1 MPLLVSI
8 FQVDP
13 FLMHKIVL
21 VLCMIQGREAMT
33 TPIHPTAIR
42 AFREQKR
49 WTQAQLA
56 EATKGKDRV
65 SLPTIKRIEGKKD
78 GAYAAN
84 GRKAEALAKALGV
97 SIAELA
103 TAPTPQRDQEEVLKK
118 SGYRPLRTMVDAET
132 ALAFNMVQH
141 IFGISI
147 KSQIEMAPLFVA
159 LLAEGSIAWRRKR
172 VAEIEEAASHLHSLG
187 GGHLSF
193 AFAAYRAADGA
204 VVERQSIAKR
214 DLFAEYVSDEAF
226 DLGFDPSEN
235 NPFADYLED
244 FAKNVATT
252 TVTFDKSL
260 GWKTS
265 EGLPGYR
272 IGAEVIEQLTNGDP
286 DAEYALLRGH
296 FRLKDIPK
304 NLIGED
310 KNEDRV
316 AWMIARIPEQE
327 LAATKPE
334 IASLNLDLD
343 DSLISRAS
351 QDPSKG
357 GRDA

>member
-1 MPLLVSI
+1 
-8 FQVDP
+8 
-13 FLMHKIVL
+13 
-21 VLCMIQGREAMT
+21 MT
-33 TPIHPTAIR
+33 TPIHPSAIR
-42 AFREQKR
+42 AFRERKR
-49 WTQAQLA
+49 WTQEQLA

-65 SLPTIKRIEGKKD
+65 SIPTIKRIEGKKD

-97 SIAELA
+97 SIADLA
-103 TAPTPQRDQEEVLKK
+103 TAPAPQTDQHEMLRKF
-118 SGYRPLRTMVDAET
+118 GYRPLRTMVDAET

-141 IFGISI
+141 IFGIPI

-159 LLAEGSIAWRRKR
+159 LLAEGSLAWRRKR

-193 AFAAYRAADGA
+193 AFAACRAADGA
-204 VVERQSIAKR
+204 VAERQSIAKR
-214 DLFAEYVSDEAF
+214 DLFGEHVGDEAF
-226 DLGFDPSEN
+226 DLGFDPSQN

-244 FAKNVATT
+244 LARDVAAT
-252 TVTFDKSL
+252 TVTFDKSS

-265 EGLPGYR
+265 EGLPNYR

-286 DAEYALLRGH
+286 DAEYAILRGH
-296 FRLKDIPK
+296 VRLKDIPE

-310 KNEDRV
+310 KSEERI

-327 LAATKPE
+327 LTARKAD

-343 DSLISRAS
+343 DLLTPRAS
-351 QDPSKG
+351 RDPSKG
-357 GRDA
+357 GSDA